1 MKRTPKPKPDVVAR
15 TKPDVVARTKPDVV
29 ARWKTTRRRFLIGAG
44 SLGVLAVGG
53 YFGLEVGRP
62 LLVDRLEGSGAPSSP
77 APSNPNLWFEIKADK
92 IVFFA
97 PKFEMGQ
104 GIQSAL
110 AQIAAE
116 ELEVDWQKLELKQPD
131 SQHGF
136 APTFMFT
143 FGSTSVKD
151 LYQPIREM
159 AASLR
164 EMLRSEAALQL
175 GTDAPSI
182 GIKNGVCAVKSDPS
196 KSLTYG
202 AVVAAKKGEWVLPK
216 TPPALKAKNQFTTIG
231 KPLSRL
237 DAKSKVIGQPVY
249 SMDARVEGML
259 YGAVARAPRFGAKL
273 ESGSA
278 GQAESQVGVVKVVI
292 DVANNFAGVV
302 AQTRT
307 QARNALK
314 FLELKWVGGTNI
326 SQAEL
331 DTLVTV
337 KTGAGVVIRNRGNSG
352 LTGEIISASYR
363 TPFAAHAHLEP
374 LAALADVKEKSI
386 DVWVGTQAANSDESA
401 IKKAVPGNR
410 SIKIYP
416 MQMGGSFGR
425 KGSQSAAPEAARLS
439 AAVGKPVHVAWTR
452 EEEMQQSFYRPPT
465 NTLLQAT
472 LENGMITGVQ
482 QVTAS
487 GDILFSIIP
496 IPAFIKNTIGFDF
509 GVLSGQFLPYDI
521 ANYTVRSQRIDLPI
535 PTGPW
540 RGVGLMP
547 NVFALECFMDELAIA
562 AKTDP
567 LEFRL
572 KHTNNPRMKAVL
584 EDVKTRSNWT
594 TPVPSGT
601 ARGVAYCT
609 AVGTFVAMVVEIRL
623 EGQQIMVER
632 VTVSIDAGI
641 LVNPSNAALQARG
654 SVVMGLSSTLLEK
667 ITIENGAVVQTNFKD
682 YPLLTLKATP
692 KIIDVHFMENS
703 EAPSGMGEPVI
714 GPVPAAVANAL
725 FALNGQ
731 RLRELP
737 LVLG

>member
-1 MKRTPKPKPDVVAR
+1 MKRTPKPDAVARPKPKPDAA
-15 TKPDVVARTKPDVV
+15 T
-29 ARWKTTRRRFLIGAG
+29 RWKTTRRRFLIGAG

-53 YFGLEVGRP
+53 YFGLEAGRP
-62 LLVDRLEGSGAPSSP
+62 LLVDRIEGGGAPSSP

-92 IVFFA
+92 IIFFA

-116 ELEVDWQKLELKQPD
+116 ELEIDWRNLELRQPD

-136 APTFMFT
+136 SPTFMFT

-151 LYQPIREM
+151 LYKPIREM

-175 GTDAPSI
+175 GADVSSI
-182 GIKNGVCAVKSDPS
+182 EVKNGLCSLKTDSS
-196 KSLTYG
+196 KTLSYG
-202 AVVAAKKGEWVLPK
+202 AVVAAKTGEWVMPK
-216 TPPALKAKNQFTTIG
+216 TPPALKAKAQFVSIG

-237 DAKSKVIGQPVY
+237 DAKSKVMGQPVY
-249 SMDARVEGML
+249 SMDARIEGML

-273 ESGSA
+273 ETASA
-278 GQAESQVGVVKVVI
+278 GEAETQVGVVKVVL
-292 DVANNFAGVV
+292 DVAGNFAGVV

-314 FLELKWVGGTNI
+314 FLELTWTGGTSI

-331 DTLVTV
+331 DTLVTA
-337 KTGAGVVIRNRGNSG
+337 KAGTGVVIRNRGQANLQG
-352 LTGEIISASYR
+352 DVISASYR

-401 IKKAVPGNR
+401 IKKVVPGNR

-439 AAVGKPVHVAWTR
+439 AAVGEPVHVAWTR

-465 NTLLQAT
+465 NTLMQAT
-472 LENGMITGVQ
+472 LENGMIKAVQ

-509 GVLSGQFLPYDI
+509 GTLSGQFLPYDI
-521 ANYTVRSQRIDLPI
+521 ANYVVRNQRIDLPI

-547 NVFALECFMDELAIA
+547 NVFALECFMDELAVA

-572 KHTNNPRMKAVL
+572 KHTSNPRMKAVL
-584 EDVKTRSNWT
+584 EDVRTRSNWASPT
-594 TPVPSGT
+594 PSGV

-623 EGQQIMVER
+623 EGKEIIVDR
-632 VTVSIDAGI
+632 VTLSIDTGI
-641 LVNPSNAALQARG
+641 VISPTNATLQARG

-692 KIIDVHFMENS
+692 KTIEVHFMDSS
-703 EAPSGMGEPVI
+703 EPPSGMGEPVI

-737 LVLG
+737 LILE

>member
-1 MKRTPKPKPDVVAR
+1 MKRAPKPKPDAVTR
-15 TKPDVVARTKPDVV
+15 PKPDAAT
-29 ARWKTTRRRFLIGAG
+29 RWKTTRRRLLIGAG

-53 YFGLEVGRP
+53 YFGLEAGRP
-62 LLVDRLEGSGAPSSP
+62 LLVDRIEGAGAPSSP
-77 APSNPNLWFEIKADK
+77 APTNPNLWFELKADK

-116 ELEVDWQKLELKQPD
+116 ELEVDWQSLELRQPD

-164 EMLRSEAALQL
+164 EMLRTEAALQL
-175 GTDAPSI
+175 GTDSSSI
-182 GIKNGVCAVKSDPS
+182 EIKNGLCSLKTDSS
-196 KSLTYG
+196 KTLSYG
-202 AVVAAKKGEWVLPK
+202 AVVAAKKGEWVMPK
-216 TPPALKAKNQFTTIG
+216 TPPTLKAKSEFTTIG

-249 SMDARVEGML
+249 SMDARAEGML

-273 ESGSA
+273 ETATA

-292 DVANNFAGVV
+292 DLAAHFAGVV
-302 AQTRT
+302 AETRT

-314 FLELKWVGGTNI
+314 FLKLTWVGGTSI

-331 DTLVTV
+331 DTLVTA
-337 KTGAGVVIRNRGNSG
+337 KAGAGVVVRKRGQSG
-352 LTGEIISASYR
+352 LTGDVVTASYR

-401 IKKAVPGNR
+401 IKKVVPGNR

-472 LENGMITGVQ
+472 LENGMITGVE

-509 GVLSGQFLPYDI
+509 GVLSGQFLPYSL

-547 NVFALECFMDELAIA
+547 NVFALESFMDELALA

-572 KHTNNPRMKAVL
+572 KHTSNPRMKAVL
-584 EDVKTRSNWT
+584 EDVQIRSDWAKPAPNG
-594 TPVPSGT
+594 V

-623 EGQQIMVER
+623 EGKEILVQR

-641 LVNPSNAALQARG
+641 VVNPTNAALQARG

-667 ITIENGAVVQTNFKD
+667 IVIENGAVVQSNFKD
-682 YPLLTLKATP
+682 YPLITLKATP
-692 KIIDVHFMENS
+692 KIIDVHFMENA

-737 LVLG
+737 LVL

>member
-1 MKRTPKPKPDVVAR
+1 MKRAAKPKPDAA
-15 TKPDVVARTKPDVV
+15 T
-29 ARWKTTRRRFLIGAG
+29 RWKTTRRRFLIAAG
-44 SLGVLAVGG
+44 SLGVLSIGG
-53 YFGLEVGRP
+53 YFGLEAGRP
-62 LLVDRLEGSGAPSSP
+62 LLVDRIEGGGAPSSP
-77 APSNPNLWFEIKADK
+77 APSNPNLWFEIKEGN
-92 IVFFA
+92 IIFYA

-116 ELEVDWQKLELKQPD
+116 ELEVDWQSLELRQPN

-136 APTFMFT
+136 APSFMFT

-151 LYQPIREM
+151 LFKPIREM

-164 EMLRSEAALQL
+164 EMLRTEAALQM
-175 GTDAPSI
+175 GIDASSI
-182 GIKNGVCAVKSDPS
+182 DIKNGVCSLKTDSS
-196 KSLTYG
+196 KTLSYG

-237 DAKSKVIGQPVY
+237 DAKSKVTGQAVY
-249 SMDARVEGML
+249 SMDAQAKGML
-259 YGAVARAPRFGAKL
+259 FGAVARAPRFGAKL
-273 ESGSA
+273 ETARA
-278 GQAESQVGVVKVVI
+278 GQAESQVGVVKVVL

-314 FLELKWVGGTNI
+314 FLELTWTGGTSI
-326 SQAEL
+326 SQAEI
-331 DTLVTV
+331 DTLVTA
-337 KTGAGVVIRNRGNSG
+337 KAGSGVVIRNRGQSNLQG
-352 LTGEIISASYR
+352 DVVTASYR

-374 LAALADVKEKSI
+374 LAALANVKEKSI
-386 DVWVGTQAANSDESA
+386 DVWVGTQAASSDESA
-401 IKKAVPGNR
+401 IKKAVPGDR

-425 KGSQSAAPEAARLS
+425 KGSQTAAPEAARLS

-465 NTLLQAT
+465 NTLLQGT
-472 LENGMITGVQ
+472 LENGTIKAIQ

-487 GDILFSIIP
+487 GDILFSVIP

-509 GVLSGQFLPYDI
+509 GVLSGQFLPYNI
-521 ANYTVRSQRIDLPI
+521 ANYQVRNQRVDLPI

-547 NVFALECFMDELAIA
+547 NVFALECFMDELAVA

-584 EDVKTRSNWT
+584 EDVRTRSGWAT
-594 TPVPSGT
+594 QAPIGS

-609 AVGTFVAMVVEIRL
+609 AVGTYVAMVVEIRL
-623 EGQQIMVER
+623 EGKQIIVER
-632 VTVSIDAGI
+632 VTVSIDTGI
-641 LVNPSNAALQARG
+641 VVSPSNAALQAKG

-692 KIIDVHFMENS
+692 KTIEVHFMDSS
-703 EAPSGMGEPVI
+703 EPPSGMGEPVI

-737 LVLG
+737 LAL